1 MQRLSVELGLCSL
14 GVEAG
19 GGVSDVASVAPG
31 PGKELSYLWGR
42 ENTSLEFKLP
52 FVEFSLGQQAAR
64 QIPLQ
69 Q

>member
-1 MQRLSVELGLCSL
+1 MQFG
-14 GVEAG
+14 GGAG
-19 GGVSDVASVAPG
+19 GGVSNVASVAPC
-31 PGKELSYLWGR
+31 PRRVLSYLQDR
-42 ENTSLEFKLP
+42 KNTSLKFKLP